1 MASFQQHVNISIISS
16 GVIIVPLHTA
26 NILSLNESIIALIVG
41 LVGGMLPDL
50 DLDDSKPTQ
59 IFFQLLSIFIPLILI
74 LHIFEQIPILHILA
88 LWLVCGLILHFVLR
102 KTLAQMTTH
111 RGIFHSIPMGILFA
125 QIALFIS
132 QEKLQQ
138 SSELSSIIAF
148 FIFFGFIVHLLLDE
162 IYSFN
167 LLGIKIKKSFGT
179 ALKLY
184 AKNNLIGT
192 LILYILILFF
202 FKYIPINT
210 EVFLHIFR
218 VLKDMKIM

>member
-1 MASFQQHVNISIISS
+1 
-16 GVIIVPLHTA
+16 
-26 NILSLNESIIALIVG
+26 
-41 LVGGMLPDL
+41 
-50 DLDDSKPTQ
+50 
-59 IFFQLLSIFIPLILI
+59 
-74 LHIFEQIPILHILA
+74 
-88 LWLVCGLILHFVLR
+88 
-102 KTLAQMTTH
+102 
-111 RGIFHSIPMGILFA
+111 MGILFA

-138 SSELSSIIAF
+138 SSEFSSIIAF

-192 LILYILILFF
+192 LILYILILLF
-202 FKYIPINT
+202 FKYVPINT

-218 VLKDMKIM
+218 VLKDIKIM